1 MDKQET
7 ATEQLSFD
15 FSFDVELPEN
25 NAVKIAEE
33 VIPKRI
39 SFARVPDEEFS
50 KAPVIREKSSAK
62 VDKILKMMDR
72 GTYRVDRHRFLS
84 DIFECGACA
93 ISNQFDFPRAAQ
105 REERYIQIMNTYEPE
120 MRNLI
125 VEIFAEIY
133 TLLTQQINPSVG
145 FADYLGELYM
155 KSETSNKKSGQ
166 FFTPYNLSKACA
178 KVIFTDAE
186 VEEHIKE
193 DKIMTVLEPACGSG
207 GMVLAATD
215 VLYNE
220 YHFNY
225 SRNMVVFCSDIDSRC
240 CHMAYLQLALAGI
253 PAVIK
258 QQNTLTLEMWDQWE
272 TPAYIMQWLR
282 FKDILKKESKK

>member
-7 ATEQLSFD
+7 AAEQLSFD
-15 FSFDVELPEN
+15 FNFDIELPEN
-25 NAVKIAEE
+25 NVVKIPEE
-33 VIPKRI
+33 VKPERI
-39 SFARVPDEEFS
+39 SFARVPDEEFT
-50 KAPVIREKSSAK
+50 KAPVAKERPSAK

-84 DIFECGACA
+84 GIFECGACA

-120 MRNLI
+120 MRQLI

-133 TLLTQQINPSVG
+133 ALLTQQINPSVG

-155 KSETSNKKSGQ
+155 RSETSNSKAGQ
-166 FFTPYNLSKACA
+166 FFTPYHLSKAVA
-178 KVIFTDAE
+178 KMSINSVE
-186 VEEHIKE
+186 VEEYIKE
-193 DKIMTVLEPACGSG
+193 DKILTLNEPACGSG
-207 GMVLAATD
+207 GMVLAAVD

-225 SRNMVVFCSDIDSRC
+225 SRNLVVYCSDIDSRC
-240 CHMAYLQLALAGI
+240 VHMCYLQLALAGI
-253 PAVIK
+253 PAVIT
-258 QQNTLTLEMWDQWE
+258 QQNTLTLEAWDEWR

-282 FKDILKKESKK
+282 FKDVLKKGE